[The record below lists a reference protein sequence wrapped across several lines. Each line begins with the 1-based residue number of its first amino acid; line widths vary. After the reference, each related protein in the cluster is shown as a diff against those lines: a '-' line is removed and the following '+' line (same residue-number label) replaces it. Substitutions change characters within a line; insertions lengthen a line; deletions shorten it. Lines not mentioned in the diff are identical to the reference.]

1 MMESS
6 GGTEVILLYPTAAG
20 GPTVAGCTRLT
31 SLMSLMLETG
41 TNNVLRGLITGCRA
55 SLSSRL
61 DAFY

>member
-20 GPTVAGCTRLT
+20 GQTGCTSLT

-55 SLSSRL
+55 PLSSRL